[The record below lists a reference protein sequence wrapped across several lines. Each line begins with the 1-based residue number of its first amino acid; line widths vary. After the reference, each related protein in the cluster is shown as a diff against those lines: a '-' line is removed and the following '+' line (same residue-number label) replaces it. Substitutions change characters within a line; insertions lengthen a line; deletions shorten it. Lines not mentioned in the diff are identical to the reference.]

1 MFLGE
6 FQHTLD
12 GKLRLA
18 IPSELRKRWDPA
30 VHGEE
35 LIASPGPNGAL
46 WLWPEKLFERL
57 AGELGTSL
65 RQDAEMAD
73 FQRKVFSQSAALS
86 IDSAGRIRIPDRM
99 LMKHG
104 LSGTIVVIG
113 AGHHME
119 LFSSHGWERECE
131 RLNRA

>member
-12 GKLRLA
+12 AKQRLA
-18 IPSELRKRWDPA
+18 IPNELRKRWNPA
-30 VHGEE
+30 EHGEA

-46 WLWPEKLFERL
+46 WLWPERTFERL

-65 RQDAEMAD
+65 RQDADMAD
-73 FQRKVFSQSAALS
+73 FQRKVFSQSASLS

-99 LMKHG
+99 LSKYG
-104 LSGTIVVIG
+104 LSGAIVVIG

-119 LFSSHGWERECE
+119 LFSSQGWERE
-131 RLNRA
+131 LNRLDRS